1 MPISFHRVTEL
12 PASPVPGAIYF
23 VKSAGVVRQY
33 VVNATG
39 VLEQVKA
46 DAVGGGSYEHVQSS
60 ASATWTINHNLGFK
74 PNITLRTTG
83 GVEFEAEITHVSD
96 NQAIVS
102 LATAMA
108 GYARCA

>member
-12 PASPVPGAIYF
+12 PAAPVPGAIYF

-33 VVNATG
+33 VVDATG
-39 VLEQVKA
+39 ALEPVQA
-46 DAVGGGSYEHVQSS
+46 DAVGSETYEHVQSS
-60 ASATWTINHNLGFK
+60 AAATWTINHNLGFK
-74 PNITLRTTG
+74 PAISLRTVG

-96 NQAIVS
+96 NQAVVS
-102 LATAMA
+102 LVTAMA